1 MTLIVKTR
9 RIIYTYFKRFDY
21 AFDTTFIQ
29 ISLDRSLNIDIGKSS
44 TRRTQL
50 SLVENARR
58 VSQRF
63 VQREKNCINQ
73 VQKWLKILFIK
84 LVTFLKYTRRI
95 FKHDFLE
102 NGAFR
107 WTNFLFLHLDFGNTL
122 YGRVTANLVSIKK
135 ENHDLGEHSA

>member
-9 RIIYTYFKRFDY
+9 RIIYTYSKRFDY

-73 VQKWLKILFIK
+73 VQK
-84 LVTFLKYTRRI
+84 
-95 FKHDFLE
+95 
-102 NGAFR
+102 
-107 WTNFLFLHLDFGNTL
+107 
-122 YGRVTANLVSIKK
+122 
-135 ENHDLGEHSA
+135 